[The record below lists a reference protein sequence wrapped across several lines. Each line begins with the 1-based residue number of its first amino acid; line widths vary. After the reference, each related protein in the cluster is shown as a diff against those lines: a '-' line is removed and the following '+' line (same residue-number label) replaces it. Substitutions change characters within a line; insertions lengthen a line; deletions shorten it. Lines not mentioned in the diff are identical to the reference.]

1 MAVPKTTSRGA
12 KPSFAD
18 VLGNTTFA
26 TPENGTTP
34 QAAPTILKITPP
46 NLGLARFNIVG
57 VSPYVQHAFS
67 AKQQRIMEATQ
78 RAGQQSRGKK
88 VRAPKDFEALYRDAM
103 HISTEGWCGIPAPS
117 FRNAIIDSCR
127 LVGFRMTHAKL
138 SVFVVADGTDAED
151 GSQLVKIVG
160 EPRPYKAPVR
170 NDSGVADIRWRPM
183 WEEWSAT
190 VVIQWDRD
198 QFAEQDLLN
207 LMMRAG
213 LQVGIGEGR
222 PNSPNSNG
230 LGFGRFEVVT
240 DGLMELETRA

>member
-1 MAVPKTTSRGA
+1 MATSKTISRA
-12 KPSFAD
+12 VKTAPQKFAD
-18 VLGNTTFA
+18 SIGTTIPV
-26 TPENGTTP
+26 PENGT
-34 QAAPTILKITPP
+34 ASAPTILKITPP
-46 NLGLARFNIVG
+46 NLGLARFNIRG
-57 VSPYVQHAFS
+57 ISPYVQHAFS

-88 VRAPKDFEALYRDAM
+88 VRQPKDFEQLYKDAM

-151 GSQLVKIVG
+151 GSQLVKIIG
-160 EPRPYKAPVR
+160 EPEPYKAPVR

-183 WEEWSAT
+183 WKEWSAV

-198 QFAEQDLLN
+198 QFAEADLLH

-230 LGFGRFEVVT
+230 LGFGRFEVIT
-240 DGLMELETRA
+240 DALMEMETRA